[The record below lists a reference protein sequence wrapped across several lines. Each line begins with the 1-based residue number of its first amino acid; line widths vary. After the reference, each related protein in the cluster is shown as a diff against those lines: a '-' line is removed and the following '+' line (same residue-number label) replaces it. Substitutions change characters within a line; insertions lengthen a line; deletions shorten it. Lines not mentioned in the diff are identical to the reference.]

1 VAFSDIGRDGRSGAL
16 QLARQTIAFFARKA
30 CSVSV
35 ALFGEIHSERPRFEI
50 LVSEGLA
57 HAV

>member
-1 VAFSDIGRDGRSGAL
+1 
-16 QLARQTIAFFARKA
+16 
-30 CSVSV
+30 
-35 ALFGEIHSERPRFEI
+35 LFGEIHSERPRFEI